1 MSRKISQK
9 SKKYPENNFENK
21 WIFSRWRKVDNDSM
35 ACFSR
40 HHVEGL
46 QEALLYSV
54 YAVYLMGYRDTLA
67 STVCPLLLLNRFRT
81 AFSSI

>member
-1 MSRKISQK
+1 MDFQSLAESGQRL
-9 SKKYPENNFENK
+9 NGVFFETP
-21 WIFSRWRKVDNDSM
+21 
-35 ACFSR
+35 
-40 HHVEGL
+40 VEGL